1 MLDISLMKPD
11 MKAKKILARDLIM
24 KGLINKYGE
33 LTLTESKECFA
44 DLARAIVAQQ
54 LSAKAADTIWKRVQA
69 LLGGEITAGKLLSVP
84 DVDIRQAGVSSNKI
98 KYMKN
103 IARAVADKT
112 LDFDNIRNCGD
123 DEIIRQLTAIK
134 GVGRWTAEM
143 FLIFS
148 LAREDVFSFGDGG
161 LTSAIN
167 RLYGDGIPL
176 TKDEIKTITDK
187 WQPFRS
193 IASLYLWRS
202 LDNK

>member
-1 MLDISLMKPD
+1 

-148 LAREDVFSFGDGG
+148 LAREDIFSFGDGG

-167 RLYGDGIPL
+167 KLYGDGIPL

-187 WQPFRS
+187 WQPYRS

>member
-1 MLDISLMKPD
+1 